1 MPNPQDRPFFTVLL
15 IVILVS
21 SQLVSS
27 VVGPQAVAGGLAVQA
42 GRRPPPRTA
51 PPPAPPEES
60 KAPEKPGAAA
70 QSGRAPAGQGASRGP
85 QRTAEPVIDA
95 QGEILTLGSQ
105 LVSVPVVVFEK
116 KTGRLFTNLKKE
128 NFTVYE
134 DEVKQQ
140 VSTFNSEEAPITLAM
155 VLEYSRQITWFRN
168 EVLYPAALF
177 VTRFVKPKDF
187 IAVVAYDIRPAVLSD
202 FTDDAGQL
210 HQAVNI
216 LFRNLPAFSESN
228 LFSTLDFVLRGGKLD
243 GVEYNG
249 LSEVEGRTAILLV
262 STGLDTFSQI
272 NYDQARKIV
281 ENAGVPIYI
290 IGIGQLLY
298 LLTENRLPPE
308 ARLTYLQARNTL
320 NTFATT
326 SGGKFYDV
334 RFQGEIPSVLESIS
348 AMMRNQYVLGYI
360 STNTRREGKRRK
372 IKVLVDVDGDG
383 KADNDRLEVQ
393 YRQSYVEPKSNS
405 KKK

>member
-1 MPNPQDRPFFTVLL
+1 MGSRVRNSLL
-15 IVILVS
+15 ASLVVAAV
-21 SQLVSS
+21 VSPMFLGHLS
-27 VVGPQAVAGGLAVQA
+27 DAAATSDAADYQA
-42 GRRPPPRTA
+42 GRKPPRRTA
-51 PPPAPPEES
+51 PPPPSEES
-60 KAPEKPGAAA
+60 EAPEKLATPG
-70 QSGRAPAGQGASRGP
+70 QSGRERPAQVDSRSP
-85 QRTAEPVIDA
+85 QRSSGPVIDA
-95 QGEILTLGSQ
+95 QGEIITLGSQ

-116 KTGRLFTNLKKE
+116 KTGRLILNLKKD
-128 NFTVYE
+128 NFTVFE
-134 DEVKQQ
+134 DDVKQQ
-140 VSTFNSEEAPITLAM
+140 LSTFSSEDSPITLVM
-155 VLEYSRQITWFRN
+155 VLEYSRQVIWFRD

-202 FTDDAGQL
+202 FTDSPAQL
-210 HQAVNI
+210 QAAVNI

-243 GVEYNG
+243 GLEYNG

-281 ENAGVPIYI
+281 ENSGVPIYI

-298 LLTENRLPPE
+298 LLIEHKLPPE

-320 NTFATT
+320 STFATS
-326 SGGKFYDV
+326 SGGRFYDV

-348 AMMRNQYVLGYI
+348 AMMRNQYALGYL

-372 IKVLVDVDGDG
+372 IKVFVDIDGDG
-383 KADNDRLEVQ
+383 KPDNDKFEVQ
-393 YRQSYVEPKSNS
+393 YRQSYVEPKD